1 MKGLLK
7 SFVYAG
13 SGIITCIRQERNMR
27 VHLVC
32 MIYMYSYL
40 LIYDFFEV
48 SRTQFAIIFIA
59 NAIVVMGELFNTAIE
74 AVVDMAEE
82 KFSEKYNRLAKI
94 SKDTAAGA
102 VLGRRDI
109 RRLARHCDS
118 RSARCVQGD
127 VRLLRREAVY
137 DSRFDRQPC
146 AELHFHIHGLQ
157 FQEERQIIYKKS
169 MTADCHISG
178 HLYEEKL

>member
-1 MKGLLK
+1 
-7 SFVYAG
+7 
-13 SGIITCIRQERNMR
+13 MR

-48 SRTQFAIIFIA
+48 SRTQFAIIFIT

-94 SKDTAAGA
+94 SKDIAAGA
-102 VLGRRDI
+102 VLVGAI
-109 RRLARHCDS
+109 FAVCTGIAILAQPDAFR
-118 RSARCVQGD
+118 AMFAYYA
-127 VRLLRREAVY
+127 EKPYMIAVLIA
-137 DSRFDRQPC
+137 SLVLSFT
-146 AELHFHIHGLQ
+146 FIFTG
-157 FQEERQIIYKKS
+157 FNFKKK
-169 MTADCHISG
+169 D
-178 HLYEEKL
+178 K

>member
-13 SGIITCIRQERNMR
+13 SGIITCIRQE
-27 VHLVC
+27 
-32 MIYMYSYL
+32 IYMYSYL

-82 KFSEKYNRLAKI
+82 KFSEKYNRFAKI

-102 VLGRRDI
+102 VLVGAI
-109 RRLARHCDS
+109 F
-118 RSARCVQGD
+118 
-127 VRLLRREAVY
+127 AVCTGIAILG
-137 DSRFDRQPC
+137 QPDAFRAMFAYY
-146 AELHFHIHGLQ
+146 AEKPYMIAVLIASLVLSFTFIFTG
-157 FQEERQIIYKKS
+157 FNFKKK
-169 MTADCHISG
+169 D
-178 HLYEEKL
+178 K

>member
-102 VLGRRDI
+102 VLVAVCTGI
-109 RRLARHCDS
+109 AILA
-118 RSARCVQGD
+118 QP
-127 VRLLRREAVY
+127 EAFKAMFAY
-137 DSRFDRQPC
+137 Y
-146 AELHFHIHGLQ
+146 AEKPYMIAVLIASLVLSFTFIFTG
-157 FQEERQIIYKKS
+157 FNFKKK
-169 MTADCHISG
+169 D
-178 HLYEEKL
+178 K

>member
-7 SFVYAG
+7 GFVYAG

-102 VLGRRDI
+102 VLVGAI
-109 RRLARHCDS
+109 FAVCTGIAILAQPDAFR
-118 RSARCVQGD
+118 AM
-127 VRLLRREAVY
+127 LAYYAEKPYMIAVLIA
-137 DSRFDRQPC
+137 SLVLSFT
-146 AELHFHIHGLQ
+146 FIFTG
-157 FQEERQIIYKKS
+157 FNFKKK
-169 MTADCHISG
+169 D
-178 HLYEEKL
+178 K

>member
-7 SFVYAG
+7 SLGYAG
-13 SGIITCIRQERNMR
+13 SCIITCIRQERNMR

-82 KFSEKYNRLAKI
+82 KFSEKYNRLAQI

-102 VLGRRDI
+102 VLVGAI
-109 RRLARHCDS
+109 FAVCTGIAILAQPDAFR
-118 RSARCVQGD
+118 AMFAYYA
-127 VRLLRREAVY
+127 EKPYMIAVLIA
-137 DSRFDRQPC
+137 SLVLSFT
-146 AELHFHIHGLQ
+146 FIFTG
-157 FQEERQIIYKKS
+157 FNFKKK
-169 MTADCHISG
+169 D
-178 HLYEEKL
+178 K

>member
-1 MKGLLK
+1 
-7 SFVYAG
+7 
-13 SGIITCIRQERNMR
+13 MR
-27 VHLVC
+27 IHLVC

-102 VLGRRDI
+102 RRRDI
-109 RRLARHCDS
+109 RRMHGHCYTRPARG
-118 RSARCVQGD
+118 VQGN
-127 VRLLRREAVY
+127 VRLLCRKAIY
-137 DSRFDRQPC
+137 DSGACAEPC
-146 AELHFHIHGLQ
+146 AELRIHIHGLS
-157 FQEERQIIYKKS
+157 F
-169 MTADCHISG
+169 
-178 HLYEEKL
+178 

>member
-7 SFVYAG
+7 SFVYAW
-13 SGIITCIRQERNMR
+13 SGIITCIRHERNMR

-102 VLGRRDI
+102 VLVGAI
-109 RRLARHCDS
+109 FAVCTGIAILAQPDAFR
-118 RSARCVQGD
+118 AMFAYYA
-127 VRLLRREAVY
+127 EKPYMIAVLIASLVLSFTFIFTGFNFKNK
-137 DSRFDRQPC
+137 D
-146 AELHFHIHGLQ
+146 
-157 FQEERQIIYKKS
+157 K
-169 MTADCHISG
+169 
-178 HLYEEKL
+178 

>member
-7 SFVYAG
+7 SFVYAW
-13 SGIITCIRQERNMR
+13 SGIVTCIRQERNMR

-40 LIYDFFEV
+40 LIYNFFEV

-102 VLGRRDI
+102 VLVGAI
-109 RRLARHCDS
+109 FAVCTGIAILAQPDAFR
-118 RSARCVQGD
+118 AMFAYYA
-127 VRLLRREAVY
+127 EKPYMIAVLIA
-137 DSRFDRQPC
+137 SLVLSFT
-146 AELHFHIHGLQ
+146 FIFTG
-157 FQEERQIIYKKS
+157 FNFKKK
-169 MTADCHISG
+169 D
-178 HLYEEKL
+178 K

>member
-59 NAIVVMGELFNTAIE
+59 NAIVVMGELFNNAIE

-82 KFSEKYNRLAKI
+82 KFSEKYNHLAKI

-102 VLGRRDI
+102 VLVGAI
-109 RRLARHCDS
+109 FAVCTGIAILAQPDAFR
-118 RSARCVQGD
+118 AMFAYYA
-127 VRLLRREAVY
+127 EKPYMIAVLIA
-137 DSRFDRQPC
+137 SLVLSFT
-146 AELHFHIHGLQ
+146 FIFTG
-157 FQEERQIIYKKS
+157 FNFKKK
-169 MTADCHISG
+169 D
-178 HLYEEKL
+178 K

>member
-7 SFVYAG
+7 SFVYAW

-59 NAIVVMGELFNTAIE
+59 NAIVVMGALFNTAIE

-102 VLGRRDI
+102 VLVGAI
-109 RRLARHCDS
+109 FAVCTGIAILAQPDAFR
-118 RSARCVQGD
+118 AMFAYYA
-127 VRLLRREAVY
+127 EKPYMIAVLIA
-137 DSRFDRQPC
+137 SLVLSFT
-146 AELHFHIHGLQ
+146 FIFTG
-157 FQEERQIIYKKS
+157 FNFKKK
-169 MTADCHISG
+169 D
-178 HLYEEKL
+178 K

>member
-7 SFVYAG
+7 SFAYAG

-27 VHLVC
+27 IHLVC

-59 NAIVVMGELFNTAIE
+59 NAIVIMGELFNTAIE

-82 KFSEKYNRLAKI
+82 KFSERYNRLAKV

-102 VLGRRDI
+102 VLVGAI
-109 RRLARHCDS
+109 FAVCTGIAILAQPDAFR
-118 RSARCVQGD
+118 AMFAYYA
-127 VRLLRREAVY
+127 ENPYMIAVLIA
-137 DSRFDRQPC
+137 SLVLSFT
-146 AELHFHIHGLQ
+146 FIFTG
-157 FQEERQIIYKKS
+157 FNFKKK
-169 MTADCHISG
+169 D
-178 HLYEEKL
+178 K

>member
-13 SGIITCIRQERNMR
+13 AGIITCIRQERNMR

-74 AVVDMAEE
+74 RLVDLVSPERHPVAGQV
-82 KFSEKYNRLAKI
+82 
-94 SKDTAAGA
+94 KDIAAGA
-102 VLGRRDI
+102 VLV
-109 RRLARHCDS
+109 C
-118 RSARCVQGD
+118 
-127 VRLLRREAVY
+127 AV
-137 DSRFDRQPC
+137 
-146 AELHFHIHGLQ
+146 AAAIIGL
-157 FQEERQIIYKKS
+157 IIFIPY
-169 MTADCHISG
+169 
-178 HLYEEKL
+178 L

>member
-7 SFVYAG
+7 SFVYAW
-13 SGIITCIRQERNMR
+13 SGIVTCIRQERNMR

-102 VLGRRDI
+102 VLVGAI
-109 RRLARHCDS
+109 FAVCTGIAILAQPDAFR
-118 RSARCVQGD
+118 AMFAYYA
-127 VRLLRREAVY
+127 EKPYMIAVLIA
-137 DSRFDRQPC
+137 SLVLCFT
-146 AELHFHIHGLQ
+146 FIFTG
-157 FQEERQIIYKKS
+157 FNFKKK
-169 MTADCHISG
+169 D
-178 HLYEEKL
+178 K

>member
-7 SFVYAG
+7 SFVYAW

-59 NAIVVMGELFNTAIE
+59 NAIVIMGELFNTAIE

-102 VLGRRDI
+102 VLVGAI
-109 RRLARHCDS
+109 FAVCTGIAILAQPDAFR
-118 RSARCVQGD
+118 AMFAYYA
-127 VRLLRREAVY
+127 EKPYMIAVLIA
-137 DSRFDRQPC
+137 SLVLSFT
-146 AELHFHIHGLQ
+146 FIFTG
-157 FQEERQIIYKKS
+157 FNFKKK
-169 MTADCHISG
+169 D
-178 HLYEEKL
+178 K

>member
-48 SRTQFAIIFIA
+48 SRTQFAIIFIT

-94 SKDTAAGA
+94 SKDTAVCTGIAILAQPDAFRAMFAYYAEKPYMIA
-102 VLGRRDI
+102 VLIASLVLSFTFIFTG
-109 RRLARHCDS
+109 
-118 RSARCVQGD
+118 
-127 VRLLRREAVY
+127 
-137 DSRFDRQPC
+137 FN
-146 AELHFHIHGLQ
+146 F
-157 FQEERQIIYKKS
+157 KKK
-169 MTADCHISG
+169 D
-178 HLYEEKL
+178 K

>member
-102 VLGRRDI
+102 VLVGAIFAVESVYLLVVHKADAYLGRIVKFLECQNRGACAAHEHSYSCRYFD
-109 RRLARHCDS
+109 LMLVVCDNYLNFAS
-118 RSARCVQGD
+118 
-127 VRLLRREAVY
+127 
-137 DSRFDRQPC
+137 
-146 AELHFHIHGLQ
+146 HFL
-157 FQEERQIIYKKS
+157 FFTS
-169 MTADCHISG
+169 SCFS
-178 HLYEEKL
+178 

>member
-7 SFVYAG
+7 SFVYAW

-102 VLGRRDI
+102 VLVGAI
-109 RRLARHCDS
+109 FAVCTGIAILAQPDAFRAMFAYYADKPYMI
-118 RSARCVQGD
+118 
-127 VRLLRREAVY
+127 AVLIA
-137 DSRFDRQPC
+137 SLVLSFT
-146 AELHFHIHGLQ
+146 FIFTG
-157 FQEERQIIYKKS
+157 FNFKKK
-169 MTADCHISG
+169 D
-178 HLYEEKL
+178 K

>member
-1 MKGLLK
+1 
-7 SFVYAG
+7 
-13 SGIITCIRQERNMR
+13 MR

-102 VLGRRDI
+102 VLVGAMFAYYAEKPYMI
-109 RRLARHCDS
+109 
-118 RSARCVQGD
+118 
-127 VRLLRREAVY
+127 AVLIA
-137 DSRFDRQPC
+137 SLVLSFT
-146 AELHFHIHGLQ
+146 FIFTG
-157 FQEERQIIYKKS
+157 FNFKKK
-169 MTADCHISG
+169 D
-178 HLYEEKL
+178 K

>member
-102 VLGRRDI
+102 VLGGAI
-109 RRLARHCDS
+109 FAVCTGIAILA
-118 RSARCVQGD
+118 QP
-127 VRLLRREAVY
+127 EAVSAMFAY
-137 DSRFDRQPC
+137 YSEKPYMIAVLIASLVLSFT
-146 AELHFHIHGLQ
+146 FIFTG
-157 FQEERQIIYKKS
+157 FNFKKK
-169 MTADCHISG
+169 D
-178 HLYEEKL
+178 K

>member
-1 MKGLLK
+1 
-7 SFVYAG
+7 
-13 SGIITCIRQERNMR
+13 MR

-74 AVVDMAEE
+74 AVVDMTEE
-82 KFSEKYNRLAKI
+82 KFSERYNRLAKI

-102 VLGRRDI
+102 VLVGAI
-109 RRLARHCDS
+109 FAVCTGIAILAQPDAFRAMFADY
-118 RSARCVQGD
+118 A
-127 VRLLRREAVY
+127 EKPYMIAVLIA
-137 DSRFDRQPC
+137 SLVLSFTVI
-146 AELHFHIHGLQ
+146 FTG
-157 FQEERQIIYKKS
+157 FNFKKK
-169 MTADCHISG
+169 D
-178 HLYEEKL
+178 K

>member
-1 MKGLLK
+1 
-7 SFVYAG
+7 
-13 SGIITCIRQERNMR
+13 MR

-82 KFSEKYNRLAKI
+82 KFSERYNRLAKI

-102 VLGRRDI
+102 VLVGAI
-109 RRLARHCDS
+109 FAVCTGIAILAQPDAFR
-118 RSARCVQGD
+118 AMFVYY
-127 VRLLRREAVY
+127 VEKPYMIAVLIA
-137 DSRFDRQPC
+137 SLVLSFT
-146 AELHFHIHGLQ
+146 FIFTG
-157 FQEERQIIYKKS
+157 FNFKKK
-169 MTADCHISG
+169 D
-178 HLYEEKL
+178 K

>member
-1 MKGLLK
+1 
-7 SFVYAG
+7 
-13 SGIITCIRQERNMR
+13 MR

-74 AVVDMAEE
+74 AVVDMTEE
-82 KFSEKYNRLAKI
+82 KFSERYNRLAKI

-102 VLGRRDI
+102 VLVGAI
-109 RRLARHCDS
+109 FAVCTGIAILAQPDAFR
-118 RSARCVQGD
+118 AMFAYYA
-127 VRLLRREAVY
+127 EKPYMIAVLIA
-137 DSRFDRQPC
+137 SLVLSFT
-146 AELHFHIHGLQ
+146 FIFTG
-157 FQEERQIIYKKS
+157 FNFKKK
-169 MTADCHISG
+169 D
-178 HLYEEKL
+178 K

>member
-7 SFVYAG
+7 NFVYAW
-13 SGIITCIRQERNMR
+13 SGIVTCIRQERNMR

-102 VLGRRDI
+102 VLVGAI
-109 RRLARHCDS
+109 FAVCTGIAILAQPDAFR
-118 RSARCVQGD
+118 AMFAYYA
-127 VRLLRREAVY
+127 EKPYMIAVLIA
-137 DSRFDRQPC
+137 SLVLSFT
-146 AELHFHIHGLQ
+146 FIFTG
-157 FQEERQIIYKKS
+157 FNFKKK
-169 MTADCHISG
+169 D
-178 HLYEEKL
+178 K

>member
-1 MKGLLK
+1 
-7 SFVYAG
+7 
-13 SGIITCIRQERNMR
+13 MR
-27 VHLVC
+27 IHLVC

-102 VLGRRDI
+102 VLVGAI
-109 RRLARHCDS
+109 FAVCT
-118 RSARCVQGD
+118 VQGN
-127 VRLLRREAVY
+127 VRLLCRKAIY
-137 DSRFDRQPC
+137 DSGACAEPC
-146 AELHFHIHGLQ
+146 AELRIHIHGLS
-157 FQEERQIIYKKS
+157 F
-169 MTADCHISG
+169 
-178 HLYEEKL
+178 

>member
-13 SGIITCIRQERNMR
+13 SGIIACIRQERNMR

-74 AVVDMAEE
+74 AVVDMTEE

-102 VLGRRDI
+102 VLVGAI
-109 RRLARHCDS
+109 FAVCTGIAILAQPDAFR
-118 RSARCVQGD
+118 AMFAYYA
-127 VRLLRREAVY
+127 EKPYMIAVLIA
-137 DSRFDRQPC
+137 SLVLSFT
-146 AELHFHIHGLQ
+146 FIFTG
-157 FQEERQIIYKKS
+157 FNFKKK
-169 MTADCHISG
+169 D
-178 HLYEEKL
+178 K

>member
-1 MKGLLK
+1 
-7 SFVYAG
+7 
-13 SGIITCIRQERNMR
+13 MR

-40 LIYDFFEV
+40 LIYDFFKV

-82 KFSEKYNRLAKI
+82 KFSERYNRLAKI

-102 VLGRRDI
+102 VLVGAI
-109 RRLARHCDS
+109 FAVCTGIAILAQPDAFR
-118 RSARCVQGD
+118 AMFAYYT
-127 VRLLRREAVY
+127 EKPYMIAVLIA
-137 DSRFDRQPC
+137 SLVLSFT
-146 AELHFHIHGLQ
+146 FIFTG
-157 FQEERQIIYKKS
+157 FNFKKK
-169 MTADCHISG
+169 D
-178 HLYEEKL
+178 K

>member
-1 MKGLLK
+1 
-7 SFVYAG
+7 
-13 SGIITCIRQERNMR
+13 MR

-102 VLGRRDI
+102 VLVGAI
-109 RRLARHCDS
+109 FAVCTGIAILAQPDAFR
-118 RSARCVQGD
+118 AMF
-127 VRLLRREAVY
+127 VY
-137 DSRFDRQPC
+137 Y
-146 AELHFHIHGLQ
+146 AEKPYMISVLIASLVLSFTFIFTG
-157 FQEERQIIYKKS
+157 FNFKKK
-169 MTADCHISG
+169 D
-178 HLYEEKL
+178 K

>member
-1 MKGLLK
+1 
-7 SFVYAG
+7 
-13 SGIITCIRQERNMR
+13 MR
-27 VHLVC
+27 IHLVC

-94 SKDTAAGA
+94 SK
-102 VLGRRDI
+102 RREP
-109 RRLARHCDS
+109 CS
-118 RSARCVQGD
+118 SARYSPYARALPYSVSP
-127 VRLLRREAVY
+127 RR
-137 DSRFDRQPC
+137 SRQCSPTMPKS
-146 AELHFHIHGLQ
+146 HI
-157 FQEERQIIYKKS
+157 
-169 MTADCHISG
+169 
-178 HLYEEKL
+178 

>member
-1 MKGLLK
+1 
-7 SFVYAG
+7 
-13 SGIITCIRQERNMR
+13 MR

-102 VLGRRDI
+102 VLVGAI
-109 RRLARHCDS
+109 FAVCTGIAILA
-118 RSARCVQGD
+118 QP
-127 VRLLRREAVY
+127 EAFRAMFAY
-137 DSRFDRQPC
+137 Y
-146 AELHFHIHGLQ
+146 AEKPYMIAVLIASLVLSFTFIFTG
-157 FQEERQIIYKKS
+157 FNFKKKRQIIYKKS